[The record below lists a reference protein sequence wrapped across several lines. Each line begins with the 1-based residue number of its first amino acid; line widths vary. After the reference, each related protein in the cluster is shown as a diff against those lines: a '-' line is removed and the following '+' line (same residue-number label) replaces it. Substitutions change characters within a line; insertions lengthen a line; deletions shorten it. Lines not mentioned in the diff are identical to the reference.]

1 MTQRKHAPVFVI
13 GCHRSGTNLLYDTLL
28 SSGGFAVYRA
38 SSTVY
43 ETLLP
48 HFGSFSVTRNRE
60 KLMQAWCRS
69 KPFRRSG
76 LNPELVRDKVLN
88 QCRSGGDFLRI
99 VMEEIARKENAS
111 RWAVYN
117 PDNALYIPAIKRDLP
132 DALFVHIIR
141 DGRDVSLSLTKMQG
155 LRPFRWDR
163 ARHLFATALYW
174 EWMVKKGR
182 TYGRMFPGDYLEVHY
197 EDLVRRPHA
206 TLETLGN
213 FLDHDLDL
221 DRIQSAGVGSVR
233 KPNSTFA
240 SEAREDFNPVN
251 RWREKLSQR
260 EISMLETLIGD
271 CLEELSYPLT
281 SDRSSIGFD
290 PRVNLMRIL
299 YPNYFSTKL
308 WLKTHTPL
316 GRLASIDVLEVRE
329 SHEPAVAQVSQP

>member
-1 MTQRKHAPVFVI
+1 MKQRKYAPVFVI

-28 SSGGFAVYRA
+28 SSGGFALYRA

-48 HFGSFSVTRNRE
+48 HFGDFSVTKNRE

-76 LNPELVRDKVLN
+76 LSLEVVRNKVLN

-99 VMEEIARKENAS
+99 VMEEIARQENAS

-174 EWMVKKGR
+174 QWMVRKGR
-182 TYGRMFPGDYLEVHY
+182 SYGRMFPADYLEVHY
-197 EDLVRRPHA
+197 EDLIHDPKTTLA
-206 TLETLGN
+206 TLGT
-213 FLDHDLDL
+213 FLDHDLDFE
-221 DRIQSAGVGSVR
+221 RIQNTGVGSVR

-240 SEAREDFNPVN
+240 GEVRQSDFNPVN
-251 RWREKLSQR
+251 RWKEKLSPR
-260 EISMLETLIGD
+260 EISMLEMLIGD
-271 CLEELSYPLT
+271 GLQEFDYPLT
-281 SDRSSIGFD
+281 DGHGSSGLEASL
-290 PRVNLMRIL
+290 RLMRIL

-316 GRLASIDVLEVRE
+316 GRLASIDVLELQE
-329 SHEPAVAQVSQP
+329 AH